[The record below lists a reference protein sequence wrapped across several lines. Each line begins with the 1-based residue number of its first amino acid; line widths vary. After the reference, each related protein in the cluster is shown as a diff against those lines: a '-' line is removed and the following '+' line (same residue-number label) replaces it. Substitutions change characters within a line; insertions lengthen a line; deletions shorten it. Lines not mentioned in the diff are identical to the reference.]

1 MQRSESL
8 TAISKSQASFCSE
21 NLMGAAS
28 PQANNALPNNFLMAV
43 FAAEG
48 LSKRVMNVLEIVNVA
63 LCPWPTAE

>member
-1 MQRSESL
+1 
-8 TAISKSQASFCSE
+8 
-21 NLMGAAS
+21 MGAAS